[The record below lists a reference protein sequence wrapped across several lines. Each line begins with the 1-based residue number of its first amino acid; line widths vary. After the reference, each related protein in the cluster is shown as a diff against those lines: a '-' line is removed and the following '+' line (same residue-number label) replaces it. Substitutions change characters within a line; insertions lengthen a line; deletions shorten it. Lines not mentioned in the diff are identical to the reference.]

1 MAEYPLPKFHF
12 EVQWGGTKIGFTE
25 VTGLEVTTEKIEYRD
40 GASKEYHKI
49 RMPGMQTFGD
59 LTLKRGV
66 FAGDNEFYDWWN
78 TVALNTIERRDITIS
93 LLNESARAGRGVEGQ
108 ERLADEGHVDRS
120 ERLRQRDR
128 HRNPGA
134 HARGPDHGE
143 RVRHG
148 SRLPASRLSFSGG
161 LRAAATVPE

>member
-25 VTGLEVTTEKIEYRD
+25 VTGLEVTTDKIEYRD
-40 GASKEYHKI
+40 GSSKEYHKI

-93 LLNESARAGRGVEGQ
+93 LLNEAHEPVVVWKVKNAWPNKVTSTDLNASGNETAIETLVLTHEGLTM
-108 ERLADEGHVDRS
+108 ENG
-120 ERLRQRDR
+120 
-128 HRNPGA
+128 
-134 HARGPDHGE
+134 
-143 RVRHG
+143 
-148 SRLPASRLSFSGG
+148 
-161 LRAAATVPE
+161 

>member
-40 GASKEYHKI
+40 GSSKEYHKI

-93 LLNESARAGRGVEGQ
+93 LLNEAHEPIVVWKIKNAWPTKVTSTDLNASGNETAIETLVLTHEGLTM
-108 ERLADEGHVDRS
+108 ENG
-120 ERLRQRDR
+120 
-128 HRNPGA
+128 
-134 HARGPDHGE
+134 
-143 RVRHG
+143 
-148 SRLPASRLSFSGG
+148 
-161 LRAAATVPE
+161 